1 MDFLSAGTNK
11 EAVVERW
18 ASAEVR
24 LYRSCPFF
32 FLFFISHGIFCFFV
46 CLFLTRV
53 ASSCLHFV
61 LFIIRGSFFI
71 QQSEPL

>member
-32 FLFFISHGIFCFFV
+32 FFSLFYFSRCFLLF
-46 CLFLTRV
+46 CLFV
-53 ASSCLHFV
+53 SD
-61 LFIIRGSFFI
+61 
-71 QQSEPL
+71 